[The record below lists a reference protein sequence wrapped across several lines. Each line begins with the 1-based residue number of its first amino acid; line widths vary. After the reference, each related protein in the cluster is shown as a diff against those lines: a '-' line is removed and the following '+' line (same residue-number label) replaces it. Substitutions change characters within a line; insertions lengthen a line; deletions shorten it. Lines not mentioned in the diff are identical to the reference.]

1 MHQFYQPSLACSAC
15 RRCKINFQYLQ
26 LEQQQQVAT
35 VWINRAELHNAFN
48 TQVIEEL
55 NQCFQSLN
63 QRDDIRVV
71 VLAGRGKSFS
81 AGADLNWMKQA
92 GEASQADNEADALKL
107 AKMLQSLATLKQP
120 TIARVQGVAFGGGM
134 GLASACDICIAS
146 TDAKFATSEVRL
158 GLAPSTIS
166 PYVIRAIGARQASR
180 YFLTAER
187 ISAEQ
192 GKAIGLVHEVTTPE
206 QLDSKIQ
213 EMVDTLLL
221 GGPEAQSA
229 SKQLIQM
236 VSQESLTEDLLVQTA
251 QHIAHVRQGA
261 EAKNGLQ
268 AFLNKQNPQWIAN
281 TTE

>member
-1 MHQFYQPSLACSAC
+1 MTYQF
-15 RRCKINFQYLQ
+15 LQ
-26 LEQQQQVAT
+26 IEQDAQVAT

-55 NQCFQSLN
+55 HTCFQAIN
-63 QRDDIRVV
+63 AQDDIRVV
-71 VLAGRGKSFS
+71 ILAGRGKSFS
-81 AGADLNWMKQA
+81 AGADLNWMKAQ
-92 GEASQADNEADALKL
+92 GEASAEENQADALKL

-120 TIARVQGVAFGGGM
+120 TIARVHGIAFGGGM

-192 GKAIGLVHEVTTPE
+192 ALTLGLVHEVTAPDK
-206 QLDSKIQ
+206 LDAKIDDIVQ
-213 EMVDTLLL
+213 AILL
-221 GGPEAQSA
+221 GGPNAQAS
-229 SKQLIQM
+229 SKQLIQL
-236 VSQESLTEDLLVQTA
+236 VDQHVLNEELLIQTA
-251 QHIAHVRQGA
+251 QHIAHIRQGI
-261 EAKNGLQ
+261 EAKNGLT
-268 AFLNKQNPQWIAN
+268 AFLNKQSPSWIK
-281 TTE
+281 TTA

>member
-1 MHQFYQPSLACSAC
+1 MTYQF
-15 RRCKINFQYLQ
+15 LQ
-26 LEQQQQVAT
+26 LEQQDQVAT

-55 NQCFQSLN
+55 HACFQSLN
-63 QRDDIRVV
+63 DRDDVRVV
-71 VLAGRGKSFS
+71 ILAGRGKSFS

-92 GEASQADNEADALKL
+92 DQASQADNEADALKL

-120 TIARVQGVAFGGGM
+120 TIARVHGIAFGGGM

-192 GKAIGLVHEVTTPE
+192 AKTIGLAHEVTTPE
-206 QLDSKIQ
+206 QLDSKID
-213 EMVDTLLL
+213 EIVEALLL
-221 GGPEAQSA
+221 GGPAAKTA
-229 SKQLIQM
+229 SKQLIQL
-236 VSQESLTEDLLVQTA
+236 VDQQVLTEDLLLKTA
-251 QHIAHVRQGA
+251 QHIAHVRQGD
-261 EAKNGLQ
+261 EAKNGLN
-268 AFLNKQNPQWIAN
+268 AFLNKQSPAWIK
-281 TTE
+281 TTA

>member
-1 MHQFYQPSLACSAC
+1 MNYQF
-15 RRCKINFQYLQ
+15 LQ
-26 LEQQQQVAT
+26 LVQQQQVAT

-48 TQVIEEL
+48 TTVIEEL
-55 NQCFQSLN
+55 YDCFQQLN
-63 QRDDIRVV
+63 GRDDIRVV
-71 VLAGRGKSFS
+71 ILAGRGKSFS

-92 GEASQADNEADALKL
+92 GQASQADNEADALKL

-120 TIARVQGVAFGGGM
+120 TIARVQGIAFGGGM
-134 GLASACDICIAS
+134 GLASACDICVAS

-192 GKAIGLVHEVTTPE
+192 ALQIGLAHEVTTPE
-206 QLDSKIQ
+206 LLDAK
-213 EMVDTLLL
+213 VDEIVQALLL
-221 GGPEAQSA
+221 GGPEAQAA

-236 VSQESLTEDLLVQTA
+236 VNQQSVDESLLLKTA
-251 QHIAHVRQGA
+251 PHIAHVRQGE
-261 EAKNGLQ
+261 EAKNGLN
-268 AFLNKQNPQWIAN
+268 AFLNKHSPAWIKA
-281 TTE
+281 TA

>member
-1 MHQFYQPSLACSAC
+1 M
-15 RRCKINFQYLQ
+15 
-26 LEQQQQVAT
+26 
-35 VWINRAELHNAFN
+35 
-48 TQVIEEL
+48 
-55 NQCFQSLN
+55 
-63 QRDDIRVV
+63 
-71 VLAGRGKSFS
+71 
-81 AGADLNWMKQA
+81 
-92 GEASQADNEADALKL
+92 
-107 AKMLQSLATLKQP
+107 
-120 TIARVQGVAFGGGM
+120 QGVAFGGGM

>member
-1 MHQFYQPSLACSAC
+1 MDYQF
-15 RRCKINFQYLQ
+15 LQ
-26 LEQQQQVAT
+26 LEQHNQVVT

-55 NQCFQSLN
+55 HACFQALN
-63 QRDDIRVV
+63 TRDDIRVV
-71 VLAGRGKSFS
+71 ILAGRGKSFS

-92 GEASQADNEADALKL
+92 GQASQADNEANALKL

-120 TIARVQGVAFGGGM
+120 TIARVHGIAFGGGM
-134 GLASACDICIAS
+134 GLASACDICVAS

-192 GKAIGLVHEVTTPE
+192 AQHIGLAHEVTSAE
-206 QLDSKIQ
+206 DLDNKIDEIVQ
-213 EMVDTLLL
+213 ALLL
-221 GGPEAQSA
+221 GGPEAQHA
-229 SKQLIQM
+229 SNQLIQM
-236 VSQESLTEDLLVQTA
+236 VNHQVLTEDLLQQTA
-251 QHIAHVRQGA
+251 QHIAHVRQGD
-261 EAKNGLQ
+261 EAKNGLN
-268 AFLNKQNPQWIAN
+268 AFLNKQSPAWIM
-281 TTE
+281 TTAE

>member
-1 MHQFYQPSLACSAC
+1 MTYQF
-15 RRCKINFQYLQ
+15 LQ
-26 LEQQQQVAT
+26 LEQQNQVAT

-55 NQCFQSLN
+55 HACFQALN
-63 QRDDIRVV
+63 SRDDVRVV
-71 VLAGRGKSFS
+71 SLAGRGKSFS

-92 GEASQADNEADALKL
+92 GHASQAENEADALKL

-120 TIARVQGVAFGGGM
+120 TIARVHGIAFGGGM

-187 ISAEQ
+187 ITAEQ
-192 GKAIGLVHEVTTPE
+192 AQKIGLVHEVAAIE
-206 QLDSKIQ
+206 ELDSKIDEIIQ
-213 EMVDTLLL
+213 ALLL
-221 GGPEAQSA
+221 GGPEAQTS
-229 SKQLIQM
+229 SNQLIQL
-236 VSQESLTEDLLVQTA
+236 VDQQVLTEELLLQTA
-251 QHIAHVRQGA
+251 QHIAHVRQGS
-261 EAKNGLQ
+261 EAKNGLS
-268 AFLNKQNPQWIAN
+268 AFLDKQSPSWIISTAQQ
-281 TTE
+281 